1 MKVESKSVWHHQ
13 LVVRDSFLVALVCR
27 NSVFTPTNRS
37 NAQHLVEYEKQLLY
51 EVNKSIF
58 GECHATAYGLL
69 RLWYKYKL
77 RKCSQLDIFTFRAIN
92 TFMSNSGTPI
102 LREK

>member
-13 LVVRDSFLVALVCR
+13 LVVRKSFLVGTLLSHLPNDPMLNICL
-27 NSVFTPTNRS
+27 NEK
-37 NAQHLVEYEKQLLY
+37 HLVY

-77 RKCSQLDIFTFRAIN
+77 RKYSELVIFTFRVIN
-92 TFMSNSGTPI
+92 TFMSNSSTPI